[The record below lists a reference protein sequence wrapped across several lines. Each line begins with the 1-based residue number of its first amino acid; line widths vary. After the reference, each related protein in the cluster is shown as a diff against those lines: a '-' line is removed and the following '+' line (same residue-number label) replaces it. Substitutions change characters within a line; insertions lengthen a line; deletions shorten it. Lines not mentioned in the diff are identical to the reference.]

1 MAEITKIKTIIVD
14 DELRAI
20 NRMKLLLSHFPEVEI
35 INQITNAKDSLDI
48 ILTYD
53 ADLVFLDVEM
63 PDITGLE
70 IAEEINRNLLHTK
83 VVFVT
88 SHNHYAIK
96 AIRNN
101 AFDYL
106 LKPVSIDDLKQTI
119 NRFKAQIQSNL
130 TKREIEIIRAISQGN
145 NSEQIGKLLHIS
157 RHTVDTHRRTILEKT
172 GNSNTAGLIMYA
184 TKSKLI

>member
-1 MAEITKIKTIIVD
+1 MAIIKTILVD

-20 NRMKLLLSHFPEVEI
+20 NRLKILLSHFPEVEVI
-35 INQITNAKDSLDI
+35 HQITNAKDSLNL
-48 ILTYD
+48 ILNYD
-53 ADLVFLDVEM
+53 PDLVFLDVEM
-63 PDITGLE
+63 PGITGLE

-83 VVFVT
+83 VVFIT
-88 SHNHYAIK
+88 SHEHYAIK
-96 AIRNN
+96 AIKNN

-106 LKPVSIDDLKQTI
+106 LKPVSIDELKQTI
-119 NRFKAQIQSNL
+119 NRFKAKMQSNL
-130 TKREIEIIRAISQGN
+130 TKRELEIIRAIALGN
-145 NSEQIGKLLHIS
+145 NSKQIGELLHIS